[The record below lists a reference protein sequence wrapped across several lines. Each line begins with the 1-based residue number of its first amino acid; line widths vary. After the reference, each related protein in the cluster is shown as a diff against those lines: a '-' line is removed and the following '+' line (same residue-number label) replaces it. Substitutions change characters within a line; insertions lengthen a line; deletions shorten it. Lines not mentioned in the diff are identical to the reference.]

1 MLLFS
6 YRIYRALWACSF
18 SNSFHFTNEI
28 ISSIYVCGGH
38 LQAAKWLIG
47 LPRWKHLSKSFL
59 AAAWSISPR
68 RSPPPKQQRSH
79 IPRGFKHSR
88 LLCLH
93 TAPRYF
99 WISLRGKG
107 RMRNFWKETLVK
119 NWKRKHLKHITCIHE
134 KVLGSCLS
142 NLVLKRHTHI
152 SFKNVFIVW
161 CEDWGGSEERIH
173 RTKPIWDPVQFTIHL
188 SSAWRGG
195 GCLKASERGGFIF
208 PQVTLIVAGAGA
220 ASCVQ
225 LLWYFVRFPNPFLK
239 SNEAENL
246 TTMIYVSSHYWY
258 ANLFY

>member
-161 CEDWGGSEERIH
+161 CEDWGGGEKESTERSQSGIQCNLLFIWALHGGVAAVWRH
-173 RTKPIWDPVQFTIHL
+173 R
-188 SSAWRGG
+188 SA
-195 GCLKASERGGFIF
+195 A
-208 PQVTLIVAGAGA
+208 
-220 ASCVQ
+220 
-225 LLWYFVRFPNPFLK
+225 
-239 SNEAENL
+239 
-246 TTMIYVSSHYWY
+246 VSSFLRLRW
-258 ANLFY
+258 